1 MHNFK
6 STPSNL
12 RRFLHN
18 SPLVSR
24 CRSFCGV
31 STNALVDEPE
41 STAARMMKL
50 YKNWEDDPDIGFVVL
65 KGSGKA
71 FSAGGDVVALYN
83 LLKQGNFQGCKETFW
98 TAYNFV
104 YVVGT
109 YLKPQVALLNGV
121 TMGGGAGIS
130 IPGTFRVATEKTVF
144 ATPETLIGYHPDA
157 GASFYLSRL
166 PGYLGEYLAL
176 TGDKMSGAEMI
187 SCGLATHYSHS
198 AKLPLIEEQLGTLI
212 TDDPSVIER
221 SLENYGEIVHPDP
234 ASVLYRFEAPFLA
247 NQACTS
253 QLTNLDLQGIPQ
265 YFLSD
270 IETILWLIEIRRR
283 RSAAWLHLLLAAG
296 KQVIEKDI
304 FLLIGAGWMKCRL
317 ASGVLCDKKVP
328 LKLKGKFYRVSVR
341 PAMLYGAECWP
352 VKNAHIQKLKVAE
365 MRMLR
370 WMCGLT
376 RSDRVRNETIREKVG
391 VASVEDKIREARGLS
406 ETTLLPLRR
415 IETLDKCFSHDTVEE
430 IVDALETEAAKK
442 QDAWCVATSRK
453 LQQTSSLS
461 LKVSLRSIREGRHQ
475 TLDQCLRREYRMS
488 LQALYGQIS
497 SDFCEGVRSRLVD
510 RDLAPKWD
518 PPSLEK
524 VTDDMVDQYFS
535 RLTASEPELE
545 LPTQQ
550 REAFT

>member
-6 STPSNL
+6 SAPSNL

-18 SPLVSR
+18 SPLVSH

-41 STAARMMKL
+41 STVLVKGNASSRTAILNRPHVLNAINCSTAARMMKL

-198 AKLPLIEEQLGTLI
+198 AKLRLIEEQLGTLI

-234 ASVLYRFEAPFLA
+234 ASVLY
-247 NQACTS
+247 
-253 QLTNLDLQGIPQ
+253 
-265 YFLSD
+265 
-270 IETILWLIEIRRR
+270 
-283 RSAAWLHLLLAAG
+283 
-296 KQVIEKDI
+296 
-304 FLLIGAGWMKCRL
+304 
-317 ASGVLCDKKVP
+317 
-328 LKLKGKFYRVSVR
+328 
-341 PAMLYGAECWP
+341 
-352 VKNAHIQKLKVAE
+352 
-365 MRMLR
+365 
-370 WMCGLT
+370 
-376 RSDRVRNETIREKVG
+376 
-391 VASVEDKIREARGLS
+391 
-406 ETTLLPLRR
+406 R

-453 LQQTSSLS
+453 LQETSPLS